1 LTSEFE
7 RIKILEGKISHIVEY
22 IHKLT
27 IENEKLKKQMKEL
40 KADNKRYQEQ
50 VGKTDK
56 LDESL
61 KRYQEERGIIKD
73 KIDAIIGQ
81 IDHLGI

>member
-7 RIKILEGKISHIVEY
+7 RIKILEGKISHIIEY
-22 IHKLT
+22 VHKLT
-27 IENEKLKKQMKEL
+27 VENEKLKNQVKEL
-40 KADNKRYQEQ
+40 KSEKRKYQEKI
-50 VGKTDK
+50 GKTDK

-61 KRYQEERGIIKD
+61 KRYQEERGIIKE

-81 IDHLGI
+81 IDQLGI